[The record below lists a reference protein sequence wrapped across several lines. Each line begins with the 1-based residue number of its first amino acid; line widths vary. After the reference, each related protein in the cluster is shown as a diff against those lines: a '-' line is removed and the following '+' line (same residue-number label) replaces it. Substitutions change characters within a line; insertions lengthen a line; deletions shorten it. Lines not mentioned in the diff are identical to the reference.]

1 MRLIPAPRSPAVFGV
16 GASDAQIVWTRPA
29 GTVRVIGTDGA
40 TGEAAH
46 RTVEA
51 GGSPGAI
58 VIDGLEPASTTTV
71 TIEADGI
78 GVDRMVTTL
87 RRPGGVELGRFA
99 TLNDLH
105 LGLHTFGV
113 TRRITEPGAIDC
125 TSMRCATAAF
135 AEAVDWGAQAIFLK
149 GDIVHLGR
157 APEWEMLAELMR
169 SSPVPVHATFG
180 NHEAAHRRHDHSRSQ
195 FERLGAANIPVQ
207 VVEMPG
213 LRVVLVDTST
223 PDRHTGRIAHVHD
236 DLVSLAGDG
245 VPMLVLHHHQLH
257 ATPWPPVYP
266 KGINGR
272 SVRALTTAIAER
284 NPNVVFASG
293 HTHRHRRRELAGLTA
308 AELGS
313 SKDYPGTW
321 CGYVIH
327 EEGLIQ
333 TVRRI
338 AAPDAIA
345 WTERTGR
352 ALGGWWSHW
361 SPGRIEDRCF
371 TVTWR

>member
-1 MRLIPAPRSPAVFGV
+1 MRFIPAPRSPAVFGV
-16 GASDAQIVWTRPA
+16 GTTDAQIVWTRPA
-29 GTVRVIGTDGA
+29 RDVRVTSGGHSADADVHASIDAGGRPGALVVDGLSAAATVALSIEVDGA
-40 TGEAAH
+40 T
-46 RTVEA
+46 VERR
-51 GGSPGAI
+51 
-58 VIDGLEPASTTTV
+58 L
-71 TIEADGI
+71 
-78 GVDRMVTTL
+78 TTL
-87 RRPGGVELGRFA
+87 PHPGGAELSRFA
-99 TLNDLH
+99 TMNDLH
-105 LGLHTFGV
+105 LGLHTFGL
-113 TRRITEPGAIDC
+113 THRIAEPGDTDC

-135 AEAVDWGAQAIFLK
+135 VEAVDWGAQALFLK

-157 APEWEMLAELMR
+157 AVEWEMLGELLTW
-169 SSPVPVHATFG
+169 SPVPVHATFG
-180 NHEAAHRRHDHSRSQ
+180 NHEAAHRRHDRSREQ
-195 FERLGAANIPVQ
+195 FELLGASNEAIEVI
-207 VVEMPG
+207 ELPG

-223 PDRHTGRIAHVHD
+223 PDSHAGRIAHVHD

-257 ATPWPPVYP
+257 ATPWPPIYP
-266 KGINGR
+266 KGILG
-272 SVRALTTAIAER
+272 SPVRALTAAIAER

-293 HTHRHRRRELAGLTA
+293 HTHRHRRRYLGGLTL

-321 CGYVIH
+321 CGYVVH
-327 EEGLIQ
+327 EGGLTQ

-338 AAPDAIA
+338 AAPAA
-345 WTERTGR
+345 LEWTERTGR